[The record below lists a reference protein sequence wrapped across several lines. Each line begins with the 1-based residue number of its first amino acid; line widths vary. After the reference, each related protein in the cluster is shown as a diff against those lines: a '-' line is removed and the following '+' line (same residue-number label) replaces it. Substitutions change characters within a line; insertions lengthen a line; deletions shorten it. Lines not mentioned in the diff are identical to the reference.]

1 MPDEPSRPKFSPA
14 AKPAPVRE
22 DIPEAVRL
30 LRERKKRGQFKTS
43 KVVIQERQRKKK
55 AEWNWL
61 TGSPSGWV
69 ITIVGLIIMIIYKLF
84 IQER

>member
-14 AKPAPVRE
+14 AKPAPVQE

-43 KVVIQERQRKKK
+43 KVISQERLQKKQQGK
-55 AEWNWL
+55 RHINFQIAIIVV
-61 TGSPSGWV
+61 V
-69 ITIVGLIIMIIYKLF
+69 IIVAICRLF